1 MYRPL
6 NNAYLDCWYRKQR
19 QARGA
24 VLYSRRDG
32 FHKPVDFVRSG
43 GMLAVL
49 ADQKMR
55 QGPSVPFMGREV
67 TTMPLPGLFMRRAKA
82 PMLSAAL
89 FKTGW
94 CRWCVRFEHV
104 DFAADTDWGDRAVC
118 ARRVNQALERVLARS
133 VADGF
138 WFQKRF

>member
-6 NNAYLDCWYRKQR
+6 NNTYLDRWYRKQR

-24 VLYSRRDG
+24 ALYSRRDG

-67 TTMPLPGLFMRRAKA
+67 TDDAAAGAIHAPCQGADAERGLIQDGSVPLVRALRR
-82 PMLSAAL
+82 
-89 FKTGW
+89 
-94 CRWCVRFEHV
+94 C
-104 DFAADTDWGDRAVC
+104 
-118 ARRVNQALERVLARS
+118 
-133 VADGF
+133 
-138 WFQKRF
+138 